1 MQKLSE
7 EESAT
12 IDKICKEEANAFML
26 FDPVI
31 IKGLYRRG
39 LIYLDVCVYA
49 EDRFKG
55 GTFYLPS

>member
-12 IDKICKEEANAFML
+12 IDKICKEEGNAFML
-26 FDPVI
+26 FDPVV

-39 LIYLDVCVYA
+39 LVYLDVCVYA

-55 GTFYLPS
+55 KLSI